1 MKKKEGESK
10 NGRSLGGCSKM
21 TPPKLISSFPPL
33 CYTKNT
39 SFNWDFVNCVKK
51 VSTPSCMTSYM
62 IAPLEQGYIFT
73 KKFMS
78 LKEERKLQKL
88 VLFSVFNQVC
98 NN

>member
-1 MKKKEGESK
+1 M
-10 NGRSLGGCSKM
+10 
-21 TPPKLISSFPPL
+21 
-33 CYTKNT
+33 
-39 SFNWDFVNCVKK
+39 
-51 VSTPSCMTSYM
+51 STPSCMTAYM

-73 KKFMS
+73 KKIMS